1 MYEKLTYVDYASKKM
16 MISSVHM
23 LLYHVYRGRIYTEAE
38 TCTVRWLAYLH
49 LSIYTGMYT

>member
-38 TCTVRWLAYLH
+38 TVPRLAYLH
-49 LSIYTGMYT
+49 LSIYTCMYT